1 MELPMS
7 LSKNIAAVAA
17 SIVSAL
23 LIAPAS
29 AQTMDKAAA
38 AAGASKAVSNLAA
51 PTSGAMPQ
59 SGAPATVRPISKMQA
74 AGGESGSGKA
84 PTSAN
89 DPK

>member
-1 MELPMS
+1 MS

-29 AQTMDKAAA
+29 SQTMDKAAA
-38 AAGASKAVSNLAA
+38 AAGAPKAVSNLAA
-51 PTSGAMPQ
+51 TTSGAMPQ
-59 SGAPATVRPISKMQA
+59 SGAPATVRPTSKMQA

-84 PTSAN
+84 PTTAN
-89 DPK
+89 GPK